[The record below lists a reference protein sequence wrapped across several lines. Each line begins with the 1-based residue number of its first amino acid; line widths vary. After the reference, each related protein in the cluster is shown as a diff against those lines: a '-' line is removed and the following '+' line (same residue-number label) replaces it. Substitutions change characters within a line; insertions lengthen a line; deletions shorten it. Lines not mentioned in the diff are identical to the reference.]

1 MGKRVEIIGDPISF
15 MSIVRNIPRD
25 KWIFSGDLK
34 FPIVEC
40 PNCGDG
46 MLGDFAPHGI
56 HEDGRV
62 YNSVV
67 CQREGC
73 DFHNHIKLE
82 GWNFGAIPRG
92 DKNTK

>member
-1 MGKRVEIIGDPISF
+1 MAKRVTIEGDIRSF
-15 MSIVRNIPRD
+15 ESIMRLIPRD
-25 KWIFSGDLK
+25 RWHFNADRSMK

-56 HEDGRV
+56 QEDGRV

-67 CQREGC
+67 CQRDGC
-73 DFHNHIKLE
+73 DFHNYVKLD

-92 DKNTK
+92 NKT